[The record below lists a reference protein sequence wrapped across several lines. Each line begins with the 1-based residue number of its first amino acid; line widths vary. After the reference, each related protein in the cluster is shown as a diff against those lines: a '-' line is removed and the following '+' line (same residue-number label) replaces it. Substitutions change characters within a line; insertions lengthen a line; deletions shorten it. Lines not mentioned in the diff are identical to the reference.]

1 MDETIRERL
10 PVYEIGYLI
19 AGVPQER
26 MSVEA
31 DAIKKLVADAGAVTI
46 AEEAPRSER
55 LAYVMRKKTVAG
67 SYDSY
72 DTADFG
78 WIKFEVGSDKIEALK
93 MAVEAVPSVL
103 RMLLITTVRENT
115 YLGKRVPAAASFMAK
130 PPAGPSEHSWRSNL
144 PPEIALAAE
153 PADKAPKK
161 ETAPVAPASVE
172 EMDKS
177 IDEMVKEA

>member
-19 AGVPQER
+19 AGVPEER
-26 MSVEA
+26 VPAEA

-67 SYDSY
+67 SYDAY

-93 MAVEAVPSVL
+93 KAVEAVPSVL
-103 RMLLITTVRENT
+103 RMLLVTTVRENT
-115 YLGKRVPAAASFMAK
+115 YLGKRVPAAASFAPSAIARK
-130 PPAGPSEHSWRSNL
+130 APLASLPEGPYVPAE
-144 PPEIALAAE
+144 
-153 PADKAPKK
+153 PKK
-161 ETAPVAPASVE
+161 EAAPAVPASVE